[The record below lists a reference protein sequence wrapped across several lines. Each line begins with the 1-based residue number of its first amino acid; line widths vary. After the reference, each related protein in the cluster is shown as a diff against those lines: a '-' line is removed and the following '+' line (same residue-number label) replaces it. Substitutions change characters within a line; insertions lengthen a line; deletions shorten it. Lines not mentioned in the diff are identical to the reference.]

1 MQEQVTDF
9 LAGVGAQAVEL
20 QTGAE
25 QDTGGDR
32 NKMAVSC
39 EPGSPAR
46 SILPITILPGLP
58 KLGHSRFPLPKGAQ

>member
-20 QTGAE
+20 QTG
-25 QDTGGDR
+25 GDR
-32 NKMAVSC
+32 NKMAVTC

-46 SILPITILPGLP
+46 SVLPITILPGLP
-58 KLGHSRFPLPKGAQ
+58 KLGHSGFPLPKGAQ